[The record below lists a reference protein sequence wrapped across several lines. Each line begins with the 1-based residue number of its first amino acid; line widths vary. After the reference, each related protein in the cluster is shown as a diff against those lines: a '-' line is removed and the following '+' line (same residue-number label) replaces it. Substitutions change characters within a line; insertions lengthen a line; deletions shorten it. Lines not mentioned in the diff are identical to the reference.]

1 MMNNNVKVQNSMR
14 MLAYFTPILF
24 ISFSIMLL
32 LMDNSPDTT
41 ASVSLFI
48 VGALILYCINIIVT
62 TIRGDVEV
70 NMEHAMKEMNYI
82 CDNFKIGSFN
92 FMPGTL
98 LSSSVSF
105 TYYMWVTLVGSMI
118 ESKNINMFML
128 LVFSLLVINHTYQ
141 FFSFQCASSNR
152 IVASVLSGI
161 GWSVTW
167 YFIVQNINPR
177 WNLFYTN
184 DKSTR
189 TRCGKISK
197 KQFQCKVYKNGKLIS
212 R

>member
-1 MMNNNVKVQNSMR
+1 MLNNNITVQKSTR

-24 ISFSIMLL
+24 ISFSVMLL

-48 VGALILYCINIIVT
+48 LGALILYCINIVVT
-62 TIRGDVEV
+62 TIRGNEEI
-70 NMEHAMKEMNYI
+70 NIEHAMNEMNSV
-82 CDNFKIGSFN
+82 CNNFKIGSFN

-118 ESKNINMFML
+118 ESKNINMFMFI
-128 LVFSLLVINHTYQ
+128 VFSVLVMNHTYQ
-141 FFSFQCASSNR
+141 FFSSKCSSSNR
-152 IVASVLSGI
+152 IVASALIGL

-177 WNLFYTN
+177 WNLFYTDN
-184 DKSTR
+184 KSNR

-197 KQFQCKVYKNGKLIS
+197 KQFQCKVYKNGRLIS